1 MTIEVPEAYFPETIA
16 FEITE
21 TGTYD
26 GEAGKGRLL
35 RRVFFLTLGQA
46 GLVISPFRAPYVL
59 QKSSIPCSALR
70 GLYTAMSVVDSVSD
84 VKT

>member
-46 GLVISPFRAPYVL
+46 GLVISPFRAHMFCKNLPSLVQPYGGF
-59 QKSSIPCSALR
+59 IPLR
-70 GLYTAMSVVDSVSD
+70 RSWTQFQM
-84 VKT
+84 